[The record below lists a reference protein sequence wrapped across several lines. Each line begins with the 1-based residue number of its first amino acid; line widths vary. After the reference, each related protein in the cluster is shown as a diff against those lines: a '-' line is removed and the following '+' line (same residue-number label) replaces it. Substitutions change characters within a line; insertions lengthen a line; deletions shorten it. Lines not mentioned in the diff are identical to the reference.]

1 MQEHVCANY
10 LTQKNPYFR
19 YGYKIWGIMIR
30 AILLLFTTA
39 AVNIGLLYFCKM
51 LWYTYISTPVGQ
63 RFIIMS
69 SEISQVIFDILC
81 INFVSLS
88 IKITIIAFTICML
101 TSAICQVFYIARYLY
116 LPRSFFG
123 KIAIWGLPLAAP
135 VATHIQYIYG
145 FEDWSTAYAVAFVP
159 TLCLFAGCFKF
170 TRELLPEIGDLIR
183 MAAFIS
189 NQIIKTSQTKE
200 PNKETISERTE
211 NRVNS
216 ADIKGKEKIGTSEHP
231 I

>member
-1 MQEHVCANY
+1 MNKILLKIQEYVCVNY

-19 YGYKIWGIMIR
+19 YLCKFFGIMIR

-39 AVNIGLLYFCKM
+39 TLSVGLLYFCKI

-63 RFIIMS
+63 RFIVMS
-69 SEISQVIFDILC
+69 AGISQVIFDILC

-88 IKITIIAFTICML
+88 IKVTIVAFIICML

-123 KIAIWGLPLAAP
+123 KIAIWGLPLAAA
-135 VATHIQYIYG
+135 VATRIQHIYG

-183 MAAFIS
+183 MAALIS
-189 NQIIKTSQTKE
+189 NQIIKTSQIKE
-200 PNKETISERTE
+200 LK
-211 NRVNS
+211 
-216 ADIKGKEKIGTSEHP
+216 
-231 I
+231 